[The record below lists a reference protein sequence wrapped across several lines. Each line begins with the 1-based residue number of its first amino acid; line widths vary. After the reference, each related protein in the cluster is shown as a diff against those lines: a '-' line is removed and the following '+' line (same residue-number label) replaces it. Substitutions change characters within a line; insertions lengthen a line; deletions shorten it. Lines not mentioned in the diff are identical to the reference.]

1 LAREHTLSCTE
12 VWGGNRATDAALV
25 MPGLSGWVL
34 SRPFDDAEAGGD
46 VHYVSSC
53 GTGRITRLI
62 LADISGH
69 GREVAELAGR
79 LRRLMQRYLNHQRPH
94 RLAASL
100 NRDMADLAEDTGRF
114 ATAVVLTFFSP
125 RGELTLCNA
134 GHPTPLLYRAARHQ
148 WSPID
153 QPDTRQDIANLPLG
167 VLDEVGYVGRQLTLD
182 PGDLIL
188 AYTDC
193 LTEAMNADG
202 HTLGQRGLRDVVS
215 GLEAEDIQLAPS
227 DLIHRILEAIRGQG
241 YRLEDDLTAVVL
253 RCTQR
258 AGPRGLKDLAVGM
271 WRFLKSFATP
281 GPIPWPDELPRR

>member
-1 LAREHTLSCTE
+1 MAREHTLSCTE

-34 SRPFDDAEAGGD
+34 ARPFDGAEAGGD

-79 LRRLMQRYLNHQRPH
+79 LRRLMQRYLNHQHPH
-94 RLAASL
+94 HLAASL
-100 NRDMADLAEDTGRF
+100 NHDMAELAEDTGRF

-125 RGELTLCNA
+125 KGELTLCNA
-134 GHPTPLLYRAARHQ
+134 GHPTPQLYRAARDQ

-153 QPDTRQDIANLPLG
+153 QPDTKQAVANLPLG
-167 VLDEVGYVGRQLTLD
+167 VVDQVGYVGRQLVLD
-182 PGDLIL
+182 PGDLVL

-193 LTEAMNADG
+193 LTEALNADG
-202 HTLGQRGLRDVVS
+202 RQLGQKGLREAL
-215 GLEAEDIQLAPS
+215 GELEVEDIQSSPS
-227 DLIHRILEAIRGQG
+227 DLINRLLETIRSKG

-253 RCTQR
+253 RCTGR
-258 AGPRGLKDLAVGM
+258 AGPLGLKDLVLGA
-271 WRFLKSFATP
+271 WRFFKSFTNP
-281 GPIPWPDELPRR
+281 RTIPWPDGFLRA